1 MRIAVGTDH
10 GGYLLKETIIAVIS
24 ETGHDVLD
32 FGTDSEDSVDYPDF
46 AEKVGT
52 AIQSGKADRGI
63 VVCGSGVGVCI
74 AANKMH
80 GVYAAICHDAYSA
93 QQGVEHDGMNV
104 LCLGGRIVGT
114 ELTKVLVK
122 AFLEARFVGED
133 QGQERHKCRVEKVKK
148 LEKEGKQP

>member
-24 ETGHDVLD
+24 ETGHEALD
-32 FGTDSEDSVDYPDF
+32 FGTDSEDGVDYPDF
-46 AEKVGT
+46 AEKVGR
-52 AIQSGKADRGI
+52 AIQSGEADRGI
-63 VVCGSGVGVCI
+63 VICGSGVGVCI
-74 AANKMH
+74 AANKLH

-114 ELTKVLVK
+114 ELAKVLVK
-122 AFLEARFVGED
+122 AFLEARYVGED
-133 QGQERHKCRVEKVKK
+133 QGQERHNLRVEKVKK
-148 LEKEGKQP
+148 LEKEGKQS